1 MAVAANKNPRVCAPE
16 SPKNS
21 LAGYEL
27 KKYNPETR
35 KHEYF
40 IEKKLTPHS
49 K

>member
-27 KKYNPETR
+27 KKYNPMQIPNSIAQ
-35 KHEYF
+35 K
-40 IEKKLTPHS
+40 
-49 K
+49 